1 MKSTRIGRVWILTVG
16 RAQVIMAAVAIL
28 AVVGGAVFF
37 NYLAGPPPVMTTM
50 GPQPV
55 RRGDSAQAAVS
66 LMFNV
71 DWGEDVI
78 PALLEILEDSG
89 ARVTFFVTGTWARK
103 NPQMLR
109 LMYGQGHEI
118 ALHGD
123 EHAHILKLSDKD
135 LSTLISQN
143 AETVKKI
150 IDVPPARLFAPPYGE
165 VNERVVKVAADLGYA
180 TIMWTHDTVDWK
192 KPPASTIVKRV
203 VGRAESGALFLM
215 HPTAPTTEALPT
227 ILRGL
232 KAAGYQVAPVSQL
245 LPPTTKPTR

>member
-1 MKSTRIGRVWILTVG
+1 MKKTRIGRVWIVTMG
-16 RAQVIMAAVAIL
+16 RAQVIMAVVAIL
-28 AVVGGAVFF
+28 AVVGGAVLF
-37 NYLAGPPPVMTTM
+37 NYLAGPPPVMTTL

-55 RRGDSAQAAVS
+55 RRGDTAQAAVS

-71 DWGEDVI
+71 DWGEDVL
-78 PALLEILEDSG
+78 PAILEILEEGG

-123 EHAHILKLSDKD
+123 KHAHVLSLNDRD
-135 LSTLISQN
+135 LATLITQN

-150 IDVPPARLFAPPYGE
+150 TDVPPAKLFAPPYGE
-165 VNERVVKVAADLGYA
+165 CNERVVKVAADLGYA

-192 KPPASTIVKRV
+192 KPPASRIVQRV
-203 VGRAESGALFLM
+203 IGRAESGALFLM
-215 HPTAPTTEALPT
+215 HPTAPTAEALPS

-232 KAAGYQVAPVSQL
+232 KTAGYQVVPVSQL
-245 LPPTTKPTR
+245 LPPTARPTR